1 MRKLILLGIIGLA
14 GCPSTAA
21 TTVKKTTTVQR
32 GCPNPSD
39 CTVNNGPRLTGVVVD
54 DTPESVTSIR
64 LRSGE
69 TFRFK

>member
-1 MRKLILLGIIGLA
+1 MRNLILVGILGLA
-14 GCPSTAA
+14 GCPSTATA
-21 TTVKKTTTVQR
+21 TVKKTTTTARQ
-32 GCPNPSD
+32 CPDPDD
-39 CTVNNGPRLTGVVVD
+39 CTVSNGPRLTGVVVV